1 MTVCMMVVLLA
12 LTSSCSTKMKAINRL
27 EDLSEELRDNS
38 RYYSLGDWER
48 AGKEFIEI
56 RKDLAKHIGVLEGK
70 CAGYMAKGAKEGVF
84 DKIKGFANEIN
95 GVIQGVLNAVT
106 DFVE

>member
-1 MTVCMMVVLLA
+1 
-12 LTSSCSTKMKAINRL
+12 MKAINRL
-27 EDLSEELRDNS
+27 EDLSTELRENS

-56 RKDLAKHIGVLEGK
+56 RKEIAKHELDYTPEQKKRIGVLEGK

-95 GVIQGVLNAVT
+95 GVLQGILNAVT